1 MCKKD
6 INKLYPNI
14 HNYIDTDIATKYN
27 IILSKRSNGKKY
39 VLSQLKKDVK
49 KIMNSQYGFC
59 VDEAN
64 SKPKMTKEEIDKF
77 IAYLDY
83 YKSNIDN
90 VPTDEKIDSAWKM
103 CLASLKIDLRLEQR
117 RIQK

>member
-1 MCKKD
+1 MCKYKFPFV
-6 INKLYPNI
+6 N
-14 HNYIDTDIATKYN
+14 HTYN
-27 IILSKRSNGKKY
+27 IILNERSNGKKY
-39 VLSQLKKDVK
+39 VLSQLEKDVN
-49 KIMNSQYGFC
+49 KIMNSSLYGVC
-59 VDEAN
+59 LDEAN

-77 IAYLDY
+77 IAYLEY

-117 RIQK
+117 RLEK